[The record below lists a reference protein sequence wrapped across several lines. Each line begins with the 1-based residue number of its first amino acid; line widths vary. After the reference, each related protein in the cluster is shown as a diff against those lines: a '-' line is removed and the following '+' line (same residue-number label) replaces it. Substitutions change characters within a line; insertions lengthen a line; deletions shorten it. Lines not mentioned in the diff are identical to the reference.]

1 MRKKIHQLLID
12 LRLNGIQNVL
22 DTELDAAEKK
32 GTAIEKVL
40 YRMLCEEFAFRQQRS
55 MHYRIHH
62 AKIPWDFTLKTFPF
76 NKQPGVKKSQIMSL
90 AGLSFIERA
99 ENIVFIGSPGT
110 GKSGLAIG
118 LLRQALINGYRGR
131 FYNAQ
136 DLLDELYASL
146 ADRSTPK
153 LIKRLCNYPILLID
167 ELGYL
172 TLNSEQVNAFFKL
185 MGERYGK
192 ASTIITTNLD
202 YPDWYGL
209 FKRKTLVDALVDRLK
224 HRCITININGPS
236 LRTPSGKNDAPPST
250 EPE

>member
-12 LRLNGIQNVL
+12 LRLKGIQNVL

-40 YRMLCEEFAFRQQRS
+40 YRMLCEEFAFRQERS

-146 ADRSTPK
+146 Q
-153 LIKRLCNYPILLID
+153 N
-167 ELGYL
+167 
-172 TLNSEQVNAFFKL
+172 
-185 MGERYGK
+185 
-192 ASTIITTNLD
+192 
-202 YPDWYGL
+202 
-209 FKRKTLVDALVDRLK
+209 
-224 HRCITININGPS
+224 
-236 LRTPSGKNDAPPST
+236 
-250 EPE
+250 